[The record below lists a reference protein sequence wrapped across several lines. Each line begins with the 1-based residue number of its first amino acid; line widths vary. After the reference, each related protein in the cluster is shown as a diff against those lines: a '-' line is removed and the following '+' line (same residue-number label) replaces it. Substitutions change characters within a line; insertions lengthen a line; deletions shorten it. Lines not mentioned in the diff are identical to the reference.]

1 MVAEDEL
8 HEYRRKRDFKKRA
21 SRGGKAPGAHVVRAS
36 SSKSTPPGATT
47 TTSGSRSTACSKSWV
62 VPKGPSTNP
71 KEKRLATATED
82 HPVEY
87 IDFAGSI
94 PKGEYG
100 AGSVIVWDAGTYN
113 NATENGEVPIE
124 EGLEKGHV
132 RVVLEGEKL
141 RGTWSLTRFRGD
153 DQWLLVKTKDDSAD
167 ARRNLVKSQPR
178 SVKSGRTIDEV
189 KAGTAP

>member
-1 MVAEDEL
+1 VL
-8 HEYRRKRDFKKRA
+8 
-21 SRGGKAPGAHVVRAS
+21 
-36 SSKSTPPGATT
+36 
-47 TTSGSRSTACSKSWV
+47 KSWA

-100 AGSVIVWDAGTYN
+100 AGSVIVWDAGTYS
-113 NATENGEVPIE
+113 NATKNGEVPID
-124 EGLEKGHV
+124 EGLEEGHV
-132 RVVLEGEKL
+132 RVALEGEKL